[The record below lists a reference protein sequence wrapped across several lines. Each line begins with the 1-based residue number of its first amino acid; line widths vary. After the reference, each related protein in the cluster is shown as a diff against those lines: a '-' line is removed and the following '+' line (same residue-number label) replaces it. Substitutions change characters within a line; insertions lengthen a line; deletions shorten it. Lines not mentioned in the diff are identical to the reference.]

1 MAPRTTTGTQVDAV
15 MIGSMLR
22 NMARALRRDAG
33 TRPSEAASD
42 PSLTDQYG
50 LLAATLDNLDQGI
63 VMYGP
68 DLRVMAWNQAWAR
81 LRGFDEAFLETRPDV
96 GGIMRRL
103 GESGYFAEGNSGTE
117 ARVAYWTGLMA
128 TATRPFLAEQVLAD
142 GRILEVWTNPVPGV
156 GYVATVTDVTER
168 RRSERARAEQKE
180 IIEATLENVDQAIVM
195 FDRDRRVAAW
205 NMHYAEMF
213 HLEPDFLDDRP
224 TLEEVFRRQVESG
237 EWGVPEGGV
246 EARVRHWV
254 DKTLSDLARS
264 STGRFERRRP
274 DGTVIEART
283 NRLADGGFVTA
294 FADLTQQ
301 RRVEDAIRAAKEAA
315 EAANQAKSVFLA
327 TMSHEIRTPMNGV
340 IGMLELLGRSRL
352 DADQR
357 EMVSTVRESAAALLG
372 IIDDILDLSKIE
384 AGRMTIE
391 AVPVSV
397 SSLVEGVAET
407 LAPGARGKG
416 LDLVLLID
424 PDIPE
429 GALGDPTRLRQV
441 LFNLAGNAVK
451 FTSKGCVVIAAEIT
465 GRAPGNV
472 AVSFRV
478 SDTGIGI
485 PADRIETVF
494 EPFAQA
500 EGSTTRRF
508 GGTGLG
514 LSIARHLIELMGG
527 EIGVESEPG
536 KGSTFWFR
544 VPFAL
549 PSDAKP
555 HGIVDAVHRL
565 RVLVAVGDDEERRS
579 LVARLAAAGADAVDA
594 ATEAAAGAFDVALV
608 PEGGESLGRR
618 ARATVVIRKRAPEEE
633 GTPAAE
639 PIVTRP
645 IRRQAL
651 LGAIA
656 AAAGRARP
664 EAAPQASAAGRA
676 PSVEEA
682 HREDRLI
689 LVVDDHPINRKV
701 LQRQLEELGY
711 AAETAED
718 GNRALALW
726 RERRHVLVM
735 TDCQMPGMDGYDLT
749 MAIRYA
755 EIDGERRTAIVGVSA
770 SVMASDVEK
779 SLMSGMDE
787 FVTKPVS
794 LVRLGEV
801 LARALPNLGAESAT
815 TATDGEPAAIE
826 AKGAAIDMALL
837 ERIGRNDPD
846 VLREL
851 LAEFRDV
858 TRDTVAAI
866 ESATAVGD
874 AYEAGALA
882 HRLVGAAATAGAHEL
897 AEAGRRVEA
906 AGDAGDMDAVRRHLH
921 ALRVA
926 MVRLID
932 EIAAGRRV

>member
-1 MAPRTTTGTQVDAV
+1 
-15 MIGSMLR
+15 MIGSMFR

-33 TRPSEAASD
+33 ARSAETAAD
-42 PSLTDQYG
+42 ETLTSQYG

-96 GGIMRRL
+96 AGIMRRL
-103 GESGYFAEGNSGTE
+103 GESGYFAESGTGHE

-142 GRILEVWTNPVPGV
+142 GRILEVWTNPVPGI
-156 GYVATVTDVTER
+156 GYIATVTDVTER

-180 IIEATLENVDQAIVM
+180 IIEATLENIDQAIVM

-205 NMHYAEMF
+205 NMHYADMF
-213 HLEPDFLDDRP
+213 GLEPDFLDDRP

-237 EWGVPEGGV
+237 EWGEPEGGV

-357 EMVSTVRESAAALLG
+357 EMVATVRESATALLG

-391 AVPVSV
+391 AVPVAIP
-397 SSLVEGVAET
+397 SLVEGVADT

-416 LDLVLLID
+416 LDIVLLID
-424 PDIPE
+424 PNIPE
-429 GALGDPTRLRQV
+429 GAFGDPTRLRQV

-451 FTSKGCVVIAAEIT
+451 FTSRGRVVVAAEIA
-465 GRAPGNV
+465 GRAPGSV
-472 AVSFRV
+472 EVLFRV

-485 PADRIETVF
+485 PADRIDTVF

-527 EIGVESEPG
+527 EIGVDSEPG
-536 KGSTFWFR
+536 KGSTFWFH
-544 VPFAL
+544 VPFAV
-549 PSDAKP
+549 PSDARP
-555 HGIVDAVHRL
+555 QAPVEAVRGL

-594 ATEAAAGAFDVALV
+594 AAAAAAGAFDVALV
-608 PEGGESLGRR
+608 PEGEESLGRR
-618 ARATVVIRKRAPEEE
+618 ARATVVVCKRLPDGEARTDRPVL
-633 GTPAAE
+633 A
-639 PIVTRP
+639 RP

-656 AAAGRARP
+656 AAAGRVRP
-664 EAAPQASAAGRA
+664 ESAPAAPVAVRA

-682 HREDRLI
+682 HRQGRLV

-726 RERRHVLVM
+726 RERRHPLVM

-755 EIDGERRTAIVGVSA
+755 EIDGERRTMIVGVSA

-794 LVRLGEV
+794 LDRLGEV
-801 LARALPNLGAESAT
+801 LARAQLPLDADGAASPV
-815 TATDGEPAAIE
+815 ATDALSSAVGVS
-826 AKGAAIDMALL
+826 GAAIDMTVL
-837 ERIGRNDPD
+837 ERIVLNNPD
-846 VLREL
+846 MLRDL
-851 LAEFRDV
+851 LTEFCDV
-858 TRDTVAAI
+858 TRETVAAI
-866 ESATAVGD
+866 ESAAATGD

-882 HRLVGAAATAGAHEL
+882 HRLAGSAATAGAQEL
-897 AEAGRRVEA
+897 AEAGRRIEA
-906 AGDAGDMDAVRRHLH
+906 AGDAGDTEAIRRQLH
-921 ALRVA
+921 ALKDAMARV
-926 MVRLID
+926 IE
-932 EIAAGRRV
+932 EIAAGRPS

>member
-1 MAPRTTTGTQVDAV
+1 
-15 MIGSMLR
+15 
-22 NMARALRRDAG
+22 
-33 TRPSEAASD
+33 
-42 PSLTDQYG
+42 
-50 LLAATLDNLDQGI
+50 
-63 VMYGP
+63 
-68 DLRVMAWNQAWAR
+68 
-81 LRGFDEAFLETRPDV
+81 
-96 GGIMRRL
+96 
-103 GESGYFAEGNSGTE
+103 
-117 ARVAYWTGLMA
+117 
-128 TATRPFLAEQVLAD
+128 
-142 GRILEVWTNPVPGV
+142 
-156 GYVATVTDVTER
+156 
-168 RRSERARAEQKE
+168 
-180 IIEATLENVDQAIVM
+180 
-195 FDRDRRVAAW
+195 
-205 NMHYAEMF
+205 
-213 HLEPDFLDDRP
+213 
-224 TLEEVFRRQVESG
+224 
-237 EWGVPEGGV
+237 
-246 EARVRHWV
+246 
-254 DKTLSDLARS
+254 
-264 STGRFERRRP
+264 
-274 DGTVIEART
+274 
-283 NRLADGGFVTA
+283 
-294 FADLTQQ
+294 
-301 RRVEDAIRAAKEAA
+301 
-315 EAANQAKSVFLA
+315 
-327 TMSHEIRTPMNGV
+327 MNGV

-397 SSLVEGVAET
+397 ASLVEGVAET

-451 FTSKGCVVIAAEIT
+451 FTSQGRVVVAAEIA
-465 GRAPGNV
+465 GRAPGSV
-472 AVSFRV
+472 VVSFRV

-485 PADRIETVF
+485 PADRLETVF

-555 HGIVDAVHRL
+555 LGIVDAVQGL

-579 LVARLAAAGADAVDA
+579 LAARLAAAGAVAVDA
-594 ATEAAAGAFDVALV
+594 AAEAAAGAFDVALV

-618 ARATVVIRKRAPEEE
+618 ARATVVVRKRAPEEE
-633 GTPAAE
+633 GTPAGE
-639 PIVTRP
+639 PILTRP

-664 EAAPQASAAGRA
+664 EAALQASVTGRA
-676 PSVEEA
+676 PSIEEA
-682 HREDRLI
+682 HRQGRLI

-701 LQRQLEELGY
+701 LRRQLEELGH

-718 GNRALALW
+718 GHRALALW
-726 RERRHVLVM
+726 RERRHALVM

-794 LVRLGEV
+794 LDRLGEV
-801 LARALPNLGAESAT
+801 LARALPAPDTASAT
-815 TATDGEPAAIE
+815 VPTATSGEPPAIG
-826 AKGAAIDMALL
+826 AGGAAIDMTVL
-837 ERIGRNDPD
+837 ERIGRNNPD

-851 LAEFRDV
+851 LTEFCDV

-866 ESATAVGD
+866 ESATAMGD
-874 AYEAGALA
+874 AHAAGALA

-906 AGDAGDMDAVRRHLH
+906 AGDAGNVDAARRHLH
-921 ALRVA
+921 ALKVA
-926 MVRLID
+926 MVRVID
-932 EIAAGRRV
+932 EIAAGRPA